1 MIEPMERLK
10 HSLPRPAQIV
20 LAFFMYLYQRT
31 VHDRLMV
38 SAGYMAYVTLLSLVP
53 LISVVLSALSI
64 FPSFAETGIE
74 IKSFV
79 LHNFVPASS
88 EVLEQYLDEFVANA
102 GKMTAVGISFL
113 FVVALM
119 LISAIDKSLNYIWRV
134 KKKRALM
141 ISFSLY
147 WMVLTLGPVLVGT
160 SIGVS
165 SYLGSLNFLNLQG
178 MELWAPKMLK
188 FLPFTLTTMAFF
200 GLYTLVPNR
209 QVVGWHA
216 LVGAVSASVLFEFS
230 KKGFAIYA
238 TNFPSYELIYGALAV
253 IPLLFVWVYLSW
265 CIVLLGAEMTASLGE
280 QDVWEP
286 ENDVSCSDALEN
298 LKSNTLDNPKEEKQK
313 EFK

>member
-1 MIEPMERLK
+1 MIEQMKRLK
-10 HSLPRPAQIV
+10 HSLPHLVEIII
-20 LAFFMYLYQRT
+20 AFFKHLYQRT
-31 VHDRLMV
+31 AHDRLMV

-102 GKMTAVGISFL
+102 GKMTAVGVSFL

-119 LISAIDKSLNYIWRV
+119 LISAIDRSLNYIWRV
-134 KKKRALM
+134 EKKRALL

-147 WMVLTLGPVLVGT
+147 WMVLTLGPVMVGT
-160 SIGVS
+160 SIAVS
-165 SYLGSLNFLNLQG
+165 SYLGSLNLLDLQG
-178 MELWAPKMLK
+178 IELWAPKMLMA
-188 FLPFTLTTMAFF
+188 LPFILTTLAFF
-200 GLYTLVPNR
+200 GLYILVPNC
-209 QVVGWHA
+209 QVVVWHA
-216 LVGAVSASVLFEFS
+216 LLGGVSGSVLFEFS
-230 KKGFAIYA
+230 KKAFAIYA
-238 TNFPSYELIYGALAV
+238 VNFPSYELIYGALAV

-280 QDVWEP
+280 SELWIP
-286 ENDVSCSDALEN
+286 KKKKTPPNFSDW
-298 LKSNTLDNPKEEKQK
+298 PKKIEK
-313 EFK
+313 